1 MHAHRFARVLVLAA
15 GLGGCA
21 PRGDSVAAPRAALLS
36 EGSART
42 AAECRVAP
50 TPLQLPAA
58 EVLVDAAA
66 LREAATA
73 AWAAHGRPA
82 GHVLFSLRFDR
93 GGTNVRRAVLEHSL
107 PEALAD
113 SLQQLVFAHRRAL
126 EPAEAEWGV
135 RLRMDLGAEPLLRVG
150 RWEVCPPRPRDQ
162 RLALASSRGPAG
174 WDVRTD
180 GNQPPDAAIWLRVSL
195 DADGTVTDARVER
208 GRALGVSGWRVLNAV
223 RSIPFIPA
231 LEDGY
236 PVPGELSL
244 ALPTRVFPEF
254 AAR

>member
-1 MHAHRFARVLVLAA
+1 MHAPRFSLVFLLAA

-21 PRGDSVAAPRAALLS
+21 LRGDPATATRAALL
-36 EGSART
+36 ADDPAHT

-50 TPLQLPAA
+50 TPLHLPAA
-58 EVLVDAAA
+58 EALVDAAA
-66 LREAATA
+66 LREATTA
-73 AWAAHGRPA
+73 VWAAHGRPA

-162 RLALASSRGPAG
+162 RLALMSSRGPAG
-174 WDVRTD
+174 WDVRTE
-180 GNQPPDAAIWLRVSL
+180 GNVPPDARIWLRVSL
-195 DADGTVTDARVER
+195 NAEGTVTDARVER
-208 GRALGVSGWRVLNAV
+208 GSTMGVSGWRVLNAV
-223 RSIPFIPA
+223 RGIPFVPA